1 MTPALPPEIETLL
14 DVCVRTSMNYRTTG
28 QSPER
33 ERYDAARAALESA
46 ILSALAASEE
56 RARAALEAR
65 DVYRAKYEEAD
76 AQRRGIAA
84 TASYP
89 VYEARCLRDKAVADA
104 TALRSERDAL
114 AKALREAVRLL
125 WGQARDL
132 KIRGERD
139 EALVLV
145 KGIKRV
151 RAATPSSPRT
161 AGARHAE

>member
-1 MTPALPPEIETLL
+1 
-14 DVCVRTSMNYRTTG
+14 
-28 QSPER
+28 
-33 ERYDAARAALESA
+33 
-46 ILSALAASEE
+46 
-56 RARAALEAR
+56 
-65 DVYRAKYEEAD
+65 
-76 AQRRGIAA
+76 
-84 TASYP
+84 
-89 VYEARCLRDKAVADA
+89 
-104 TALRSERDAL
+104 
-114 AKALREAVRLL
+114 VRLL